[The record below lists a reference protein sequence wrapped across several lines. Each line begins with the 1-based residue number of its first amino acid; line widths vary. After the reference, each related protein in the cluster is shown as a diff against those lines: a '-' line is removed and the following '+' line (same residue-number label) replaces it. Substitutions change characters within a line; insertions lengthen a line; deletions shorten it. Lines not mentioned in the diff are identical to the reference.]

1 MTSSTPTIKA
11 VPDGTT
17 GADTTRDPVAELRRD
32 EAQYL
37 ISLACR
43 ATSAA
48 DLVTSQMHAQIYEPD
63 GTPAAETQCLLLA
76 VLTCM
81 ETAEHYLRMLDE
93 VLADVP
99 GSGAPPPLADP
110 GEPPF

>member
-17 GADTTRDPVAELRRD
+17 GTDTSDPVAELRRD

-37 ISLACR
+37 ISIASR
-43 ATSAA
+43 AVSTIGE
-48 DLVTSQMHAQIYEPD
+48 VTSQMHEQIYTPG
-63 GTPAAETQCLLLA
+63 GTPAAETQRLLLA
-76 VLTCM
+76 ALTCM

>member
-1 MTSSTPTIKA
+1 MTSSKPTIKA

-17 GADTTRDPVAELRRD
+17 GADTSDPVAELRRD

-37 ISLACR
+37 ISMACR

-48 DLVTSQMHAQIYEPD
+48 DEVTSQMHTQIYQP
-63 GTPAAETQCLLLA
+63 GGIPAAETQRLLLA

-81 ETAEHYLRMLDE
+81 ETADHYLRMLDE

-99 GSGAPPPLADP
+99 GSGAPPQLADP
-110 GEPPF
+110 DEPPF